1 MQYLN
6 FKCLKKVVYL
16 CMWRKIAL
24 TERPGNGVHHRQII
38 GLSIPVIPRKCW
50 PDAITWFDS
59 AIFYFYR
66 RFHLCCFY
74 FRTKLWNPIAHWQW
88 QDCGTQEDPIT
99 FMVTIDLLGGRNGS
113 KANWLAVRGNLN
125 QGAMYK
131 TNDVI
136 SIFGI
141 FDPLSPRSVIF
152 FTIAITQPPLLW
164 SFFGEP
170 PHRWRDLYM
179 APNNMM
185 AMMVM

>member
-59 AIFYFYR
+59 VIFYFYR

-74 FRTKLWNPIAHWQW
+74 FRTKLWNPIGHWQW

-99 FMVTIDLLGGRNGS
+99 FMVTIDLLGYLEVAMARMPTDWLLEETWIRGPCTKQMTSS
-113 KANWLAVRGNLN
+113 KFSGFLTPYLL
-125 QGAMYK
+125 
-131 TNDVI
+131 
-136 SIFGI
+136 
-141 FDPLSPRSVIF
+141 DP
-152 FTIAITQPPLLW
+152 
-164 SFFGEP
+164 SFF
-170 PHRWRDLYM
+170 LL
-179 APNNMM
+179 
-185 AMMVM
+185 